1 MQRDVMS
8 YDVLIVGAGPAGLAA
23 AIRLK
28 QQAARLGREISVCV
42 LEKAAHIGG
51 HILSGAILDPTPL
64 DELLPDWRTQ
74 RAPAHTPVAEEHLAF
89 LSKRSSWRLPGLLIP
104 PLMHHSNAVIIS
116 LGDLC
121 GWLAQQ
127 AETLGVE
134 IYPGF
139 AATELLLGEHGELLG
154 VLTGDMGR
162 NSQGQPGPQF
172 APGMELRAAYTLI
185 AEGARGSLTQQL
197 EQHFGLRQHASLQK
211 YALGIKEVWRIAP
224 DQHVAGRVQ
233 HTLGWP
239 LDTHTEGGGFLYQYG
254 KDLLAVGF
262 VVHLDY
268 ANPHLSPFEEF
279 QRFKTH
285 PAIRPMLEGCQ
296 RLSYGARSISA
307 GGLQA
312 LPELAFAGGVLL
324 GCCAGMLN
332 VPRIQGIHNA
342 MRSGMLAA
350 EHVCAAL
357 AQGRQHDTLEEYA
370 RALRTSTVWQ
380 ELDTVRNVKPWLSR
394 LGLFGGSLMAGV
406 EMWLAALHL
415 RAPWTL
421 RHHQADHASLQSAD
435 EAPELD
441 YPKPDGRISFDRASS
456 IALSNITH
464 DAHQPCHLH
473 LHDMSIPLNTN
484 LPRYALPEQRYCP
497 AGVYELVRTE
507 SGAMLRINAQNCLH
521 CKACSIKDPGQNIE
535 WHPPEGG
542 SGPNYSGM

>member
-1 MQRDVMS
+1 MQRDVMR

-28 QQAARLGREISVCV
+28 QQAVRQGREISVCV
-42 LEKAAHIGG
+42 LEKAARIGG

-64 DELLPDWRTQ
+64 DELLPTWRTQ
-74 RAPAHTPVAEEHLAF
+74 GAPIHTPIREEHLAF
-89 LSKRSSWRLPGLLIP
+89 LSKRSSWRLPGALIP
-104 PLMHHSNAVIIS
+104 PLTHHHNSFVIS

-121 GWLAQQ
+121 VWLAQQ
-127 AETLGVE
+127 AEALGVE

-139 AATELLLGEHGELLG
+139 AATELLHGGAGEIVG

-162 NSQGQPGPQF
+162 DSQGQPGPQF

-197 EQHFGLRQHASLQK
+197 EKHFGLRQQASPQK
-211 YALGIKEVWRIAP
+211 YALGIKEIWRIP
-224 DQHVAGRVQ
+224 SDKHVAGRVQ

-239 LDTHTEGGGFLYQYG
+239 LDAHTEGGGFLYHYD

-285 PAIRPMLEGCQ
+285 PAIRPLLEGSQ

-307 GGLQA
+307 GGLQS
-312 LPELAFAGGVLL
+312 LPELVFPGGALL
-324 GCCAGMLN
+324 GCSAGMLN

-350 EHVCAAL
+350 ESLCTAL
-357 AQGRQHDTLEEYA
+357 AQGRQHDKPEEYA
-370 RALRTSTVWQ
+370 RALQASNVWR
-380 ELDTVRNVKPWLSR
+380 ELDSVRNVKPWLAR
-394 LGLFGGSLMAGV
+394 LGLVGGSLIAGL

-421 RHHQADHASLQSAD
+421 GHRQADHACLQPAD
-435 EAPELD
+435 TAPKID
-441 YPKPDGRISFDRASS
+441 YPKPDGRISFDRPSS

-473 LHDMSIPLNTN
+473 LHDTSIPIKIN

-497 AGVYELVRTE
+497 AGVYEIV
-507 SGAMLRINAQNCLH
+507 SGEAGATLRINAQNCLH
-521 CKACSIKDPGQNIE
+521 CKACSIKDPSQNIE
-535 WHPPEGG
+535 WQPPEGG
-542 SGPNYSGM
+542 SGPNHNGM

>member
-28 QQAARLGREISVCV
+28 QQAAQQGRDVSVCV

-51 HILSGAILDPTPL
+51 HILSGAILDSAPL

-74 RAPAHTPVAEEHLAF
+74 GAPIHTPVAEEHLTF
-89 LSKRSSWRLPGLLIP
+89 LSAHSSWRLPGTLIP
-104 PLMHHSNAVIIS
+104 PLMHHRNAFVIS

-121 GWLAQQ
+121 VWLAQQ
-127 AETLGVE
+127 AEALGVE

-139 AATELLLGEHGELLG
+139 AATDLLLGEHGELLG

-162 NSQGQPGPQF
+162 DSQGQPGPQF

-185 AEGARGSLTQQL
+185 AEGARGSLAQQV
-197 EQHFGLRQHASLQK
+197 EQHFDLRAQSCPQK

-224 DQHVAGRVQ
+224 EKHAAGRVQ

-239 LDTHTEGGGFLYQYG
+239 LDSHTEGGGFVYHYD

-268 ANPHLSPFEEF
+268 ANPHLSPFDEF

-285 PAIRPMLEGCQ
+285 PAIRAMLEGGQ

-312 LPELAFAGGVLL
+312 LPELAFAGGILL
-324 GCCAGMLN
+324 GCSAGMLN

-350 EHVCAAL
+350 EHVCTAL
-357 AQGRQHDTLEEYA
+357 AQGRKHDTLEAYA
-370 RALRTSTVWQ
+370 RALRASTVGRD
-380 ELDTVRNVKPWLSR
+380 LDAVRNVKPWLAR
-394 LGLFGGSLMAGV
+394 LGLFGGSLMAGM

-421 RHHQADHASLQSAD
+421 KHRKADHACLHAAD
-435 EAPELD
+435 QAPAPD

-456 IALSNITH
+456 VALSNITH
-464 DAHQPCHLH
+464 DAQQPCHLH
-473 LHDMSIPLNTN
+473 LHDMSIPLKVN

-497 AGVYELVRTE
+497 AGVYELVTTE
-507 SGAMLRINAQNCLH
+507 SGATLRINAQNCLH
-521 CKACSIKDPGQNIE
+521 CKACSIKDPSQNIE
-535 WHPPEGG
+535 WRPPEGG
-542 SGPNYSGM
+542 SGPNYNGM